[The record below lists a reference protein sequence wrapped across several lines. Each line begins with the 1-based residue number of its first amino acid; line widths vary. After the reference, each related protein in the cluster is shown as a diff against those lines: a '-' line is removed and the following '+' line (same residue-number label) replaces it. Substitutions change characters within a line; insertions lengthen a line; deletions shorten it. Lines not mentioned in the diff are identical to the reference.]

1 MQHDSRPHMLRRVA
15 VVLVALAVAAPA
27 RGDVLKDALSRLQKR
42 NDDTRTMQADFRQV
56 VESKTLAGTL
66 ETKGKVSFEKP
77 NRMRW
82 DYDPPDP
89 QTIVGDGETLWIYQP
104 DLKQVIKAPL
114 SQAFRSSTPISFL
127 AGLGR
132 VDRDF
137 DATLARNE
145 SEQWVL
151 KLVPKQHDSGVGTLE
166 LGVRKADGSVAEAR
180 ITDAA
185 GTVTRILFS
194 GERRNLALEP
204 DLFRFAPPPG
214 VDVVKPPTY

>member
-1 MQHDSRPHMLRRVA
+1 
-15 VVLVALAVAAPA
+15 
-27 RGDVLKDALSRLQKR
+27 LKQVLQKLQER
-42 NDDTRTMQADFRQV
+42 YDATRTLTEDFEQS
-56 VESKTLAGTL
+56 VESPTLAGTL
-66 ETKGKVSFEKP
+66 ESRGKLSFEKP

-82 DYDPPDP
+82 EYRPPDE

-104 DLKQVIKAPL
+104 GEKQVIKAPL
-114 SQAFRSSTPISFL
+114 GEAFQARTPVSFL

-151 KLVPKQHDSGVGTLE
+151 KLVPKQHDAGVGTLE
-166 LGVRKADGSVAEAR
+166 LGVGKADGSVAEAR

>member
-1 MQHDSRPHMLRRVA
+1 MPHAAA
-15 VVLVALAVAAPA
+15 VVLATLAVATAA
-27 RGDVLKDALSRLQKR
+27 HADALKDALSRVQQR
-42 NDDTRTMQADFRQV
+42 YDGTRTMRAGFKQI

-66 ETKGKVSFEKP
+66 ETKGTVAFEKP

-82 DYDPPDP
+82 DYEGRDA

-114 SQAFRSSTPISFL
+114 GQAFRSSTPISFL

-145 SEQWVL
+145 PEQWVL
-151 KLVPKQHDSGVGTLE
+151 KLVPKQHDAGVGTLE

-194 GERRNLALEP
+194 GERRNMALEP
-204 DLFRFAPPPG
+204 NLFRFAPPPG

>member
-1 MQHDSRPHMLRRVA
+1 MLRP
-15 VVLVALAVAAPA
+15 LGLLLAVLAASTSA
-27 RGDVLKDALSRLQKR
+27 HADALGDALSRLQR
-42 NDDTRTMQADFRQV
+42 RYDDTRTMQADFRQT

-66 ETKGKVSFEKP
+66 ETKGTVAFEKP

-89 QTIVGDGETLWIYQP
+89 QTIVGDGNTLWIYQP

-114 SQAFRSSTPISFL
+114 GQAFQSSTPVTFL

-132 VDRDF
+132 VERDF
-137 DATLARNE
+137 NASLVRNE
-145 SEQWVL
+145 PEQWVL
-151 KLVPKQHDSGVGTLE
+151 KLVPKQTDTGVGTLE
-166 LGVRKADGSVAEAR
+166 LGVRKSDASVAEAR

-194 GERRNLALEP
+194 GERRNVALAA

>member
-1 MQHDSRPHMLRRVA
+1 MRPSIRI
-15 VVLVALAVAAPA
+15 VLAILVLAAPA
-27 RGDVLKDALSRLQKR
+27 HADALKDALSRLQR
-42 NDDTRTMQADFRQV
+42 RYDGTNTMQADFRQT

-66 ETKGKVSFEKP
+66 ESKGKVAFSKP

-82 DYDPPDP
+82 DYDPPDA

-114 SQAFRSSTPISFL
+114 TQAFQSSTPVSFL

-132 VDRDF
+132 VERDF
-137 DATLARNE
+137 DATLERDE
-145 SEQWVL
+145 PEQWLL
-151 KLVPKQHDSGVGTLE
+151 KLVPKQKEGGVGLLE
-166 LGVRKADGSVAEAR
+166 LGVRKSDASVAEAR

-185 GTVTRILFS
+185 GTTTRIFFTD
-194 GERRNLALEP
+194 ERRNIPLQP
-204 DLFRFAPPPG
+204 DLFHFSPPPG

>member
-1 MQHDSRPHMLRRVA
+1 MPRRFA
-15 VVLVALAVAAPA
+15 LVLAALALAAPA
-27 RGDVLKDALSRLQKR
+27 RGDVLKDALSRLQHR
-42 NDDTRTMQADFRQV
+42 YDDTRTMQADFRQI

-114 SQAFRSSTPISFL
+114 GQAFQSSTPISFL

-145 SEQWVL
+145 PEQWVL
-151 KLVPKQHDSGVGTLE
+151 KLVPKQHDAGVGTLE
-166 LGVRKADGSVAEAR
+166 LGVRKSDASVAEAR

-194 GERRNLALEP
+194 GEQRNVTLGP
-204 DLFRFAPPPG
+204 DLFVFTPPPG